1 MTVDI
6 QKLIQMITS
15 EVILQLSKMGVDVT
29 SSSQRL
35 VGPEL
40 VNNFH
45 SNQSKIIDMNGY
57 KTPVLT
63 ENHLEVLDSEVIEII
78 IPKGTVIT
86 LGAKDIIKKRKLI
99 VINKTN

>member
-35 VGPEL
+35 VEHEL
-40 VNNFH
+40 VYNSG
-45 SNQSKIIDMNGY
+45 SNKSKIIDLNGY

-63 ENHLEVLDSEVIEII
+63 ENHLEVLDSDVIEII

-86 LGAKDIIKKRKLI
+86 PGAKDIIKKRKLT